1 MGTSVSERIRLA
13 VSFDAPENTV
23 IELQGPALAAYYR
36 WLEDGDDTSA
46 DELSDAIMEQCE
58 EHVALWT
65 TLNSWDY
72 AQD

>member
-1 MGTSVSERIRLA
+1 MGSPVSEKIRLA

-36 WLEDGDDTSA
+36 WLEDGDDAAA

-58 EHVALWT
+58 EHVAAWT
-65 TLNSWDY
+65 MLRDWDY
-72 AQD
+72 ARD